1 MPNSIAYATL
11 FQTALDEKITAQL
24 ASGALEANASM
35 VKYNGGSTVKIPK
48 VSTSGLGT
56 YSKTTGFP
64 AGSVTLE
71 WEEKTLT
78 QDRGREFTIDAMDN
92 DESAFVD
99 SASNVLGTFQ
109 KDHVVPEVDA
119 YRFSKIYSSA
129 VAGGKAAGS
138 YTPAKSSIYST
149 LSDEIA
155 DIRDKVG
162 DNVKLMVYMSGIAY
176 KALKDSSEFEKKI
189 DVANFDN
196 GIIKTQVRAID
207 DVPIFRVP
215 SDRFKTAYTFGDDGY
230 AAAAGALQMNWI
242 ILADNAAIAIVKT
255 DKIRIFDPATN
266 QDADGWKIQMRKYH
280 DLWLLD
286 NKLDT
291 ISISATPSA

>member
-1 MPNSIAYATL
+1 
-11 FQTALDEKITAQL
+11 
-24 ASGALEANASM
+24 
-35 VKYNGGSTVKIPK
+35 
-48 VSTSGLGT
+48 
-56 YSKTTGFP
+56 
-64 AGSVTLE
+64 
-71 WEEKTLT
+71 
-78 QDRGREFTIDAMDN
+78 MDN

-119 YRFSKIYSSA
+119 YRFSKISSSA
-129 VAGGKAAGS
+129 VAGGKAVNS

-155 DIRDKVG
+155 DIRYKVG
-162 DNVKLMVYMSGIAY
+162 DHVKLMVYLSGTAY

-215 SDRFKTAYTFGDDGY
+215 SDRFKTARSEERR
-230 AAAAGALQMNWI
+230 
-242 ILADNAAIAIVKT
+242 V
-255 DKIRIFDPATN
+255 
-266 QDADGWKIQMRKYH
+266 
-280 DLWLLD
+280 
-286 NKLDT
+286 
-291 ISISATPSA
+291 